1 MDNYSH
7 IMAQKARRIT
17 MWPNGVLKWPNM
29 VLKCT
34 VPMGAIYFY
43 FLWVSRP
50 IGSLSG
56 LFYHKNSPF
65 LSLFL
70 WPEELT
76 RIRDIDYG

>member
-1 MDNYSH
+1 
-7 IMAQKARRIT
+7 

-65 LSLFL
+65 FVPISMAGR
-70 WPEELT
+70 T
-76 RIRDIDYG
+76 YKNQAH